1 MPHKLTVLALIAA
14 VLAAGC
20 ASPDLARHNSPKLL
34 GDPGEPSPDT
44 LTAVIKPERKSVN
57 VMAGQTV
64 RFVVGDKSFTWN
76 FSGTRYTAPI
86 DLRAIAP
93 AGLIDRQVIIYI
105 WNNPAYLGG
114 G

>member
-1 MPHKLTVLALIAA
+1 MSTKLTVPTLLAAI
-14 VLAAGC
+14 LAAGC
-20 ASPDLARHNSPKLL
+20 ASPDLSRHSNPKLL
-34 GDPGEPSPDT
+34 GDPMQPSADT
-44 LTAVIKPERKSVN
+44 LTAVITAERKSVN

-86 DLRAIAP
+86 DLRTIAP
-93 AGLIDRQVIIYI
+93 PGLIDRPVTIYI